1 MAATVR
7 FDALQAKR
15 KALLSQERE
24 SGIRRS
30 RMRSPTRMTL
40 LTCLTVSLMACSK
53 PDVSPSGKAPNG
65 VVAGSRSE
73 SYGPESAA
81 LMEAKARSGDGHA
94 QALVENHYRE
104 NGNAVLYRQW
114 MEEGVSRGDPAA
126 MQRLASHL
134 ISLGGS
140 ENCRRAEVMLMRAGE
155 LATGEYASLREGLGS
170 TMRQLKGEIPGSTPC
185 R

>member
-1 MAATVR
+1 MKVR
-7 FDALQAKR
+7 L
-15 KALLSQERE
+15 EW
-24 SGIRRS
+24 
-30 RMRSPTRMTL
+30 ML
-40 LTCLTVSLMACSK
+40 LTCLTLCLVACTK
-53 PDVSPSGKAPNG
+53 PGGTSSG
-65 VVAGSRSE
+65 VVAGSRSG

-81 LMEAKARSGDGHA
+81 QMEARARSGDRYA

-104 NGNAVLYRQW
+104 TGNAVLYRQW

-140 ENCRRAEVMLMRAGE
+140 ENCRRAEVILMRARG
-155 LATGEYASLREGLGS
+155 LVMHGDASFLGALDS
-170 TMRQLKGEIPGSTPC
+170 TMRGMKGELPASTPC

>member
-1 MAATVR
+1 MTSLNAAFLAGFV
-7 FDALQAKR
+7 LCI
-15 KALLSQERE
+15 S
-24 SGIRRS
+24 
-30 RMRSPTRMTL
+30 
-40 LTCLTVSLMACSK
+40 ACGNS
-53 PDVSPSGKAPNG
+53 VGNPSGKASNG

-81 LMEAKARSGDGHA
+81 QMEAKARSGDGHA

-104 NGNAVLYRQW
+104 NGNAALYRQW

>member
-1 MAATVR
+1 MTSLNAAFLAGFV
-7 FDALQAKR
+7 LCI
-15 KALLSQERE
+15 S
-24 SGIRRS
+24 
-30 RMRSPTRMTL
+30 
-40 LTCLTVSLMACSK
+40 ACGNSVGN
-53 PDVSPSGKAPNG
+53 PPGKASNG

-81 LMEAKARSGDGHA
+81 QMEAKARSGDGHA

-104 NGNAVLYRQW
+104 NGNAALYRQW

>member
-1 MAATVR
+1 MRVPVGTM
-7 FDALQAKR
+7 
-15 KALLSQERE
+15 LLA
-24 SGIRRS
+24 GF
-30 RMRSPTRMTL
+30 TL
-40 LTCLTVSLMACSK
+40 CLLACSRLDGNSSDK
-53 PDVSPSGKAPNG
+53 ADSG
-65 VVAGSRSE
+65 VIAGSRSE

-104 NGNAVLYRQW
+104 NGNAALYRQW